1 MTHEREA
8 EAPKRLK
15 CPHKNCGHEW
25 EPRKKRPV
33 KCPRCQNPLWT
44 SPNPKTRK
52 PPTARAAEAE
62 PTPTAPSEAQAP
74 TPPTYDM
81 SSVEFRHDVAGA
93 EPKPEPEPET
103 PIQRAR
109 READER
115 LRRLADAP
123 VD

>member
-1 MTHEREA
+1 MTHEREP
-8 EAPKRLK
+8 ESPKRLK

-44 SPNPKTRK
+44 SPNPKMKKART
-52 PPTARAAEAE
+52 PRAAEVE
-62 PTPTAPSEAQAP
+62 QMPTAPSEAAALTLP
-74 TPPTYDM
+74 TTDT
-81 SSVEFRHDVAGA
+81 STAETDATGA
-93 EPKPEPEPET
+93 VET